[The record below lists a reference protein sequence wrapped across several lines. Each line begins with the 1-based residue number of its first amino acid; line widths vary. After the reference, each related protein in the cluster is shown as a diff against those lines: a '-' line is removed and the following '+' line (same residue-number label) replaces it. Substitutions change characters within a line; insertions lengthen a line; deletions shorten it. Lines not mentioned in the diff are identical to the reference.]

1 MEDGLAQV
9 EKLFSKHQYADSFEV
24 IKEVEKQ
31 KNLTEAQ
38 RRKLSNLKVSVYINL
53 KKFTEAY
60 IEFDQAIEKYTK
72 DENWALVLDNY
83 IWKIRTKFNEGR
95 KEDVLKLLEEG
106 FDILNKAGKLTPA
119 LADRKARLLHLRGM
133 FLLFATNDMD
143 EACNVFQE
151 IVKFSEKYNLNDTKY
166 ESQHRLAHI
175 YSMRGDYKLST
186 QLIEEAYNYFK
197 GTDQRFITAG
207 LLHNLGITYAEVG
220 EYKKYREC
228 FFEKA
233 KLVDPSPHDI
243 AAIGDSYWR
252 EGEIE
257 KGIEEME
264 KGLEKI
270 RTTFKEGEKHTVY
283 QFIQANLFLR
293 IGEQDKALEMYNSLI
308 SRKENVSGY
317 LAGFCLVGIAHV
329 YYSKGELDIALDYA
343 QRALDIA
350 KKANTKYGIGYGH
363 FILGKIYIEKGET
376 DKALHHLQTSLDL
389 RLAMGNKNDLS
400 LTFRELI
407 TFILDNENL
416 DDVDEYFDQLE
427 QIASTTD
434 SRVVKHNYLLSKAL
448 ILKSKGRPKYWTQA
462 IDIMEEI
469 VDDRISDYNTL
480 LVALINLCEILLNEF
495 SISGVQEVLND
506 LETHTS
512 RLLDIAQR
520 QNSYTL
526 RVEAYHIRIITL
538 WLQAQHSKLDI
549 NIQNARRLLQEAREL
564 AESHGLVK
572 LATKITNQNEKMLD
586 QLENWDEFIRKYYE
600 FIKAN

>member
-1 MEDGLAQV
+1 MEEGLVKVENLIKAHKHAECFEAIEEM
-9 EKLFSKHQYADSFEV
+9 EKLN
-24 IKEVEKQ
+24 
-31 KNLTEAQ
+31 NLTKAQ
-38 RRKLSNLKVSVYINL
+38 KKKISSYKVNCYIGLRKFS
-53 KKFTEAY
+53 EAY
-60 IEFDQAIEKYTK
+60 AEFDQAIEKYTK
-72 DENWALVLDNY
+72 EKNWELVLENY
-83 IWKIRTKFNEGR
+83 TNKIRTKFNEG
-95 KEDVLKLLEEG
+95 KNEDALKLIEEG
-106 FDILNKAGKLTPA
+106 FMIIDQTGKLTTA
-119 LADRKARLLHLRGM
+119 LIEKKGELIFWKGHIY
-133 FLLFATNDMD
+133 LFSNNKD
-143 EACNVFQE
+143 EALKYLQE
-151 IVKFSEKYNLNDTKY
+151 AIDFAEKNNLDKTLNHAK
-166 ESQHRLAHI
+166 HRLGNL
-175 YSMRGDYKLST
+175 YSFLGEYEIAL
-186 QLIEEAYNYFK
+186 QLTEEAYNYFNEK
-197 GTDQRFITAG
+197 NDKFIAAG
-207 LLHNLGITYAEVG
+207 IIHNLGVTYAEVG
-220 EYKKYREC
+220 EYKKSREC
-228 FFEKA
+228 FEKKA
-233 KLVDPSPHDI
+233 EIVDPTPHDI

-252 EGEIE
+252 EGDIE

-270 RTTFKEGEKHTVY
+270 RTIFKNGEKHSVY

-293 IGEQDKALEMYNSLI
+293 IGKHDEALELYNDLI
-308 SRKENVSGY
+308 SRAQNNLGY
-317 LAGFCLVGIAHV
+317 PGGFYLIGIAHV
-329 YYSKGELDIALDYA
+329 YYHKGELDTAIDYA

-350 KKANTKYGIGYGH
+350 EKANMRYGVGYGH

-376 DKALHHLQTSLDL
+376 EKALHHLQSSLDL

-407 TFILDNENL
+407 TFLLDNESL
-416 DDVDEYFDQLE
+416 EDVDEYFDQLE

-434 SRVVKHNYLLSKAL
+434 SRVVRHNYLLSKAL

-462 IDIMEEI
+462 IDILEKI
-469 VDDRISDYNTL
+469 VSEKISDYNTL

-572 LATKITNQNEKMLD
+572 LATKISNQNEKMLD

-600 FIKAN
+600 FIKTG